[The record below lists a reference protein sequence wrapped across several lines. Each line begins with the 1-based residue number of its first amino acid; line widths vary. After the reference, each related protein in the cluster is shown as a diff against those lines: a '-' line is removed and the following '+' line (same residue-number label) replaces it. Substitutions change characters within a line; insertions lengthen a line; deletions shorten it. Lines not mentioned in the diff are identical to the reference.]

1 MSDMGSMLLGSLA
14 GLLGQVGKLAVGTG
28 VAMLGIKAALTNLHP
43 AVAIAGGIALIAL
56 SKMVSSKAESLGG
69 QMGGVPAFAMGGLV
83 DKPTLGVFGEAGPEV
98 LIPKKRLDSLLSKHE
113 NGGGGNGT
121 LEAMISGNDIKIVYD
136 RAARRNSRV
145 GG

>member
-1 MSDMGSMLLGSLA
+1 LA
-14 GLLGQVGKLAVGTG
+14 GLLGQVGKLAVGAG
-28 VAMLGIKAALTNLHP
+28 VAMLGIEAALTSLQP

-56 SKMVSSKAESLGG
+56 AKIVSSKAQGLGG
-69 QMGGVPAFAMGGLV
+69 QMGGGVPAFAMGGLV